1 MIFDKKGFTLI
12 ELLVVISIIGIL
24 AAALV
29 VSMPKVSQR
38 ARDMKCKANL
48 KNLAQAALTYS
59 VQNEAFPYANPGEWH
74 NVGKLGG
81 RSSVI
86 YYDQKAWVNW
96 TGSGY
101 WMTAIGGKK
110 ERGTFNSQV
119 GLMTMPQLSGDLAYD
134 ALTNGVLWSY
144 VGKDASTYCC
154 PAFKKA
160 AKRQGITDLWRSYV
174 MNYHF
179 HHHSGFGGFHWHLD
193 FTKTMDLVPGRGNKI
208 ARNAET
214 VLMFAELPMDD
225 IDTSLEG
232 GDGKLDPDNDNEYIG
247 FNHKVGKRNVS
258 HVAYAD
264 GHVGA
269 LLEPSGGSQSDLVD
283 LTSQLC
289 NGEEIDI
296 SLLRDMH

>member
-1 MIFDKKGFTLI
+1 MIFDRKGFTLV
-12 ELLVVISIIGIL
+12 ELLVVISIIGVL

-48 KNLAQAALTYS
+48 KNIAQAALTFS
-59 VQNEAFPYANPGEWH
+59 IQNEVFPHAHPGEWTTTGRL
-74 NVGKLGG
+74 NGRVG
-81 RSSVI
+81 VI
-86 YYDQKAWVNW
+86 YSEQKAWVNW
-96 TGSGY
+96 TGNGV
-101 WMTAIGGKK
+101 W
-110 ERGTFNSQV
+110 RNLNSQR
-119 GLMTMPQLSGDLAYD
+119 GMMTMPQLTGDLAYD
-134 ALTNGVLWSY
+134 ALTNGVLWTY

-154 PAFKKA
+154 PAYKKA
-160 AKRQGITDLWRSYV
+160 AKKQGITDLWRSYV

-179 HHHSGFGGFHWHLD
+179 HHHTGSGGFHEHED
-193 FTKTMDLVPGRGNKI
+193 FTKTMDLVPGSGNRI
-208 ARNAET
+208 PRNAEA

-232 GDGKLDPDNDNEYIG
+232 GDGKLDPDNDDEYIG
-247 FNHKVGKRNVS
+247 FNHQVGKRNVS

-264 GHVGA
+264 GHVGP
-269 LLEPSGGSQSDLVD
+269 LLEPSGGSQSDLIA

-296 SLLRDMH
+296 ALLRDMH